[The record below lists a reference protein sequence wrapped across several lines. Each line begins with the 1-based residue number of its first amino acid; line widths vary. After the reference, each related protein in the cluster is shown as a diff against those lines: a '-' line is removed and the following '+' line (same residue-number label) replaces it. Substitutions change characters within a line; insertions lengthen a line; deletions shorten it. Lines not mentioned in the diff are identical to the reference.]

1 MYSEI
6 GSEFWQYSSN
16 EVSNYQI
23 PQWLHWGKENRLL
36 ASGRAALDHIICDI
50 KSTRMFKTVYMP
62 SYCCQSMIEP
72 FISNE
77 VEVLF
82 YDVVLNQNGGL
93 HYNIDYNINCDVVF
107 IMSYFG
113 YSSDDVSEI
122 VEIFKN
128 KRGKVVI
135 EDATHSLFQIKAF
148 NMNSDYVLASF
159 RKWMAIPGGAL
170 ASKMNNVFNI
180 DLLTMIHGE
189 YVNLRVKGMRLKD
202 LYISYRQIDKKSF
215 LQIFKDAEKILDKH
229 YKGYTIDNLSL
240 SIINEIDINEIRSK
254 RIENANYLL
263 EGFSTNLNINPLY
276 KSINMSDCPLFLPII
291 IRSGSR
297 DIFKKHLS
305 ENNVYCPI
313 HWPKSE
319 LHKLNKKSEFIYD
332 HILSIICDQRYSH
345 GDMNRIIEILRD
357 PKIGLK
363 C

>member
-1 MYSEI
+1 
-6 GSEFWQYSSN
+6 
-16 EVSNYQI
+16 
-23 PQWLHWGKENRLL
+23 
-36 ASGRAALDHIICDI
+36 
-50 KSTRMFKTVYMP
+50 
-62 SYCCQSMIEP
+62 
-72 FISNE
+72 
-77 VEVLF
+77 
-82 YDVVLNQNGGL
+82 
-93 HYNIDYNINCDVVF
+93 
-107 IMSYFG
+107 
-113 YSSDDVSEI
+113 
-122 VEIFKN
+122 
-128 KRGKVVI
+128 
-135 EDATHSLFQIKAF
+135 
-148 NMNSDYVLASF
+148 MNSDYVLASF

>member
-6 GSEFWQYSSN
+6 GSEFWQYDSN
-16 EVSNYQI
+16 EINNYQI
-23 PQWLHWGKENRLL
+23 PQWLNWGKENRLL

-50 KSTRMFKTVYMP
+50 KATRLFKTVYMP

-82 YDVVLNQNGGL
+82 YEVVLNQNGGL
-93 HYNIDYNINCDVVF
+93 QYNIDYNINFDVVF

-113 YSSDDVSEI
+113 YSSHDFSEI
-122 VEIFKN
+122 VDIFKN
-128 KRGKVVI
+128 KRGKVII

-148 NMNSDYVLASF
+148 NTNSDYVLASF

-170 ASKMNNVFNI
+170 ASKMNSVFNI
-180 DLLTMIHGE
+180 DLLTKIHEE
-189 YVNLRVKGMRLKD
+189 YVNLRVEGMRLKD
-202 LYISYRQIDKKSF
+202 LYINYRQIDKKSF
-215 LQIFKDAEKILDKH
+215 LQIFYDAEKILDKH
-229 YKGYTIDNLSL
+229 YKCYTIDNLSL
-240 SIINEIDINEIRSK
+240 SIINQIDINEIRTK

-263 EGFSTNLNINPLY
+263 EGISMNSNIIPLY
-276 KSINMSDCPLFLPII
+276 KSINASDCPLFLPII
-291 IRSGSR
+291 LRAGIRDSV
-297 DIFKKHLS
+297 KKLLL

-319 LHKLNKKSEFIYD
+319 IHKLNQKSEFIYD

-345 GDMNRIIEILRD
+345 EEMNRIIEILKRS
-357 PKIGLK
+357 
-363 C
+363 